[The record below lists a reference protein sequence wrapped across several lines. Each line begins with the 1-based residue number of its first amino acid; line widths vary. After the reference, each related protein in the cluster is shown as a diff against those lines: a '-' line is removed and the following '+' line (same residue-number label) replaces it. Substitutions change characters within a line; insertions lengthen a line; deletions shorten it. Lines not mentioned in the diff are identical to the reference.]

1 MYEYENKIYRN
12 LEEQVQA
19 NKDEIE
25 RIESNAL
32 ALNTFGIKIV
42 EEFHD
47 IDEFDE
53 WKQTHTEHE
62 YGDAVAVGPDGE
74 QHVLYVWTRANIN
87 HPEDFFLNLGVFPLQ
102 GPQGEQGST
111 GPQGPQGIKGD
122 RGQQGIQGT
131 PGVQGPAGP
140 QGEQGPQGPQ
150 GPKGD
155 AGGNFKI
162 RGKLQQINQLP
173 LPTDLHDLSVAYLIG
188 DDNKLF
194 IQVGEASETA
204 IWTNLGPLNVGTM
217 VTEDGEYQNEWDADS
232 KQDKIVN
239 SATIIRSGDTQLMIA
254 PATLNKIASSLATPA
269 QAPAAT
275 QLVGVGT
282 NNAQT
287 MINIGDGLSLENG
300 TLTASG
306 GGGGGGGPLYQ
317 HNIYINSYGSLEPI
331 WMSLQLYTHDATP
344 LNKNTL
350 GSAIDSIMTGANKYY
365 IANGVSNG
373 STKGL
378 IWAIYPGS
386 QISMR
391 LYVAT
396 SFSSH
401 SYMDNFYYS
410 YINTMYD
417 NVIQLI

>member
-25 RIESNAL
+25 RIESNAI

-47 IDEFDE
+47 IDEFNE
-53 WKQTHTEHE
+53 WKQTVTEHE
-62 YGDAVAVGPDGE
+62 YGDGVAVGPDGE

-87 HPEDFFLNLGVFPLQ
+87 HPEDFFLNLGMFPLQ
-102 GPQGEQGST
+102 GPQGEQGPTGET
-111 GPQGPQGIKGD
+111 GPQGVKGD
-122 RGQQGIQGT
+122 RGPQGIQGT

-194 IQVGEASETA
+194 IQVGETSETA

-217 VTEDGEYQNEWDADS
+217 VTADGEYQNEWDADS

-239 SATIIRSGDTQLMIA
+239 SPTIIRSGDTQLMLT
-254 PATLNKIASSLATPA
+254 PALLNKIASSLATPA

-275 QLVGVGT
+275 QLVGIGT
-282 NNAQT
+282 NNSQT
-287 MINIGDGLSLENG
+287 MINLGDGLSLENG
-300 TLTASG
+300 TLSASG
-306 GGGGGGGPLYQ
+306 GGGGGTKYL
-317 HNIYINSYGSLEPI
+317 HTIDIYFVNSTSINFVVINDSPNSFTITKVKEYLTNNNLTSQTNYLPCFGWSLGTNYPITAMYYDVGSNKLGVRNFTSANFNWAVFNFPT
-331 WMSLQLYTHDATP
+331 SCRDA
-344 LNKNTL
+344 
-350 GSAIDSIMTGANKYY
+350 
-365 IANGVSNG
+365 VV
-373 STKGL
+373 
-378 IWAIYPGS
+378 
-386 QISMR
+386 QI
-391 LYVAT
+391 
-396 SFSSH
+396 
-401 SYMDNFYYS
+401 
-410 YINTMYD
+410 
-417 NVIQLI
+417 

>member
-25 RIESNAL
+25 RIESNAI

-47 IDEFDE
+47 ENEFDD

-74 QHVLYVWTRANIN
+74 QHILYVWTRANIN

-102 GPQGEQGST
+102 GPQGEQGPTGAT
-111 GPQGPQGIKGD
+111 GPQGVKGD
-122 RGQQGIQGT
+122 RGQQGIQGS
-131 PGVQGPAGP
+131 PGAIGPAGP

-162 RGKLQQINQLP
+162 RGKLTQVSQLP
-173 LPTDLHDLSVAYLIG
+173 TPTSLGDLSVAYLIG
-188 DDNKLF
+188 DDNKLY
-194 IQVGEASETA
+194 IQVGETSETA
-204 IWTNLGPLNVGTM
+204 VWTNLGPLNVGTM
-217 VTEDGEYQNEWDADS
+217 VTADGEYQNEWDADS
-232 KQDKIVN
+232 KQDKIED
-239 SATIIRSGDTQLMIA
+239 STTIIRSGDTQLMLS
-254 PATLNKIASSLATPA
+254 PAVLNKIAMTLRTPA

-300 TLTASG
+300 TLNASG
-306 GGGGGGGPLYQ
+306 GGGSGGGSYLHITYCSLYDGTTYKGSAQ
-317 HNIYINSYGSLEPI
+317 FMIFNKSSTPIVTFSDLYAAIRSMTGGKEQNIPAFGVSRGSSSTTNYSNYLAFASNQGHI
-331 WMSLQLYTHDATP
+331 QLYRLASPNTFNMTADNTSGYNDIVVP
-344 LNKNTL
+344 L
-350 GSAIDSIMTGANKYY
+350 
-365 IANGVSNG
+365 
-373 STKGL
+373 
-378 IWAIYPGS
+378 
-386 QISMR
+386 
-391 LYVAT
+391 
-396 SFSSH
+396 
-401 SYMDNFYYS
+401 
-410 YINTMYD
+410 
-417 NVIQLI
+417 